1 MVVFQSSVIS
11 DHFTI
16 AHKICDLRSLTI
28 MIAET
33 GPKSIYNHSWS
44 WSDQKWSAIPIISVN
59 SSDTISPS
67 KWIYDEWWLNWS
79 EFIWRWRKIDIY
91 SSTIHSKVLE
101 KLLDGF
107 TASHI
112 IFWHKKSDNLC
123 AILIDNRD
131 KIFHGKKYGWTFQNH
146 TTF

>member
-1 MVVFQSSVIS
+1 MIG
-11 DHFTI
+11 DHFAIT
-16 AHKICDLRSLTI
+16 HRNYEPRSLTI
-28 MIAET
+28 MISKFRKIWAT
-33 GPKSIYNHSWS
+33 FTSWS
-44 WSDQKWSAIPIISVN
+44 WSDRKWSAIPIISVN